1 MIIDD
6 RIYGKQEIKDQFIL
20 DLINSKPMQR
30 LKEINQHGATC
41 YVWPDIFD
49 ITRFEHS
56 LGVYFLLKRLGA
68 PNEELVAGLLHDI
81 AHTAFSHVVDFSF
94 GTTDHNYHEQFFEK
108 IVMNSEVPSILKTH
122 NFDVKR
128 ILNEKNFPLMEQEL
142 PALCA
147 DRIDY
152 FFRDMLICDFI
163 TKEQINYLLD
173 SLVVKNGEIIM
184 KDRKSALLLG
194 KIYTKGSRE
203 LWSPIHIVGQ
213 YNLLAQVMK
222 SAVDRN
228 LITEEDFFKT
238 DKELYDILMK
248 DPKSKEKIEL
258 LNPNVKYIEDPNDY
272 DFFVKTK
279 LRYVDPFFLEDN
291 TVKRLSEV
299 NLDYKKELNDLKKA
313 VAKGFY
319 IKIVNST

>member
-1 MIIDD
+1 MKIDD

-30 LKEINQHGATC
+30 LKEINQHGATA
-41 YVWPDIFD
+41 YVWPDQFD

-68 PNEELVAGLLHDI
+68 LDEELVAGLLHDI
-81 AHTAFSHVVDFSF
+81 AHTAFSHVVDFAF

-122 NFDVKR
+122 KFDVKR
-128 ILNEKNFPLMEQEL
+128 ILDEKNFPLMEEDI
-142 PALCA
+142 PGLCA

-163 TKEQINYLLD
+163 TKEQIDYLLNN
-173 SLVVKNGEIIM
+173 LIVKDNQIIM
-184 KDRKSALLLG
+184 KNKESALLLG
-194 KIYTKGSRE
+194 KIYAKGSRE
-203 LWSPIHIVGQ
+203 LWAPIHIVGQ

-228 LITEEDFFKT
+228 IISEEDFFKT
-238 DKELYDILMK
+238 DKELYDILLK

-258 LNPNVKYIEDPNDY
+258 LRPDVKYIEDPNDY

-279 LRYVDPFFLEDN
+279 LRYVDPLFLEGN
-291 TVKRLSEV
+291 QVKRLSEE
-299 NLDYKKELNDLKKA
+299 NSDYKKELDDLKKFI
-313 VAKGFY
+313 AKGFY
-319 IKIVNST
+319 IKIVIDS